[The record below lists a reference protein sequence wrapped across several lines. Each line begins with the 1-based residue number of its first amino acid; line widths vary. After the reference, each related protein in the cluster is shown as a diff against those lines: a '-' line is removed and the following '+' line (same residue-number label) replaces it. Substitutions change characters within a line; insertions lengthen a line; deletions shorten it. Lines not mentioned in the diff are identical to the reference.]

1 VASLGKQH
9 CANCVGTLSFP
20 TVQLDKRREC
30 VCLSTCECSTVL
42 VITSCSRCRCCSY
55 SRCSLCASRSAS
67 RLSVN
72 LRSCSDLPH
81 FSRSFCCFSA
91 RCRFRCSPSLNIR
104 VTFASTSRST
114 SDLLTATDTHVS
126 STQATSSS
134 TSTGFTFLVPA
145 YPGRAGKK
153 AVKRV

>member
-1 VASLGKQH
+1 MASLGKQH

-42 VITSCSRCRCCSY
+42 VITSCSRCRC
-55 SRCSLCASRSAS
+55 SLCASRSAS
-67 RLSVN
+67 RLFAN

-104 VTFASTSRST
+104 VTFSSTSRST